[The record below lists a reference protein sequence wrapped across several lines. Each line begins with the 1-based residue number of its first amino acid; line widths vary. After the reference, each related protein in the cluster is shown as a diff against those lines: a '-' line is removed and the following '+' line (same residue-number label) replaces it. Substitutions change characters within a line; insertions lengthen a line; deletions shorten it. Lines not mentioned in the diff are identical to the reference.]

1 MRRDGPECR
10 AGPSSYWHRREPF
23 GGLVSAIAGPGLW
36 GKGYNEYRMR
46 AWVALIWLWT
56 AAVMTLPAAPF
67 RASAVKADI
76 TPDTP
81 QWLLGYSPR
90 KSTGVH
96 DPIYHRVLALDDG
109 RTQFFLVSSDLCLF
123 SPELYDEVAA
133 TLQKEAGIER
143 KQFWWSVTHTHSA
156 PEAGPPGVY
165 KALLKGRSDHEWDRE
180 YTRQIG
186 SALVRA
192 ILDARAKLEPAR
204 LRIGT
209 GMSMANI
216 NRRARDVDGKI
227 SLGLNPDG
235 PVDRQIGLIRV
246 ERADG
251 SLLGLAANYAMHGT
265 VLNGTN
271 TLISGDGPGTV
282 TTYLEQTLGAP
293 VLFLN
298 GAAGNVAPIY
308 TVYPTPSAG
317 HLSEF
322 RVLLGDRIL
331 EANRRLPR
339 GADDITLR
347 LDEVFVETA
356 LKPGLEWPPE
366 LGRYS
371 RIEDSGRVLVRLPIR
386 ILRLSDAVIWAAPV
400 ELFCE
405 ISMDVR
411 SRSPFPHTLY
421 VGYTNGW
428 FGYLPTAQAF
438 GEGGYEPQTSP
449 FTAEAEG
456 DLTRQIV
463 TFLQGAR

>member
-1 MRRDGPECR
+1 MRGR
-10 AGPSSYWHRREPF
+10 
-23 GGLVSAIAGPGLW
+23 
-36 GKGYNEYRMR
+36 
-46 AWVALIWLWT
+46 VALIGLST
-56 AAVMTLPAAPF
+56 LAVLPLYGAAF
-67 RASAVKADI
+67 RASVVKTDI
-76 TPDTP
+76 TPATP
-81 QWLLGYSPR
+81 QWLLGYAPR

-96 DPIYHRVLALDDG
+96 DRIYHRIIALDDG

-133 TLQKEAGIER
+133 TLQKQAGIER

-180 YTRQIG
+180 YTQQI
-186 SALVRA
+186 SSSLVKA
-192 ILDARAKLEPAR
+192 IQDARAKLEPAR

-209 GMSMANI
+209 GISMANI

-235 PVDRQIGLIRV
+235 PVDRQIGLIRI
-246 ERADG
+246 ERPDG

-271 TLISGDGPGTV
+271 TLISGDGPGVV
-282 TTYLEQTLGAP
+282 TAYLEETLGAP

-298 GAAGNVAPIY
+298 GAAGNIAPIY

-331 EANRRLPR
+331 EANRLLPK
-339 GADDITLR
+339 GSDDITLR
-347 LDEVFVETA
+347 LDETFVETP

-366 LGRYS
+366 LARYS
-371 RIEDSGRVLVRLPIR
+371 RVEDSGRVLVRLPVR
-386 ILRLSDAVIWAAPV
+386 ILRLSDTVMWSAPV

-405 ISMDVR
+405 IAMDVR
-411 SRSPFPHTLY
+411 NHSPFPHTLY
-421 VGYTNGW
+421 AGYTNGW
-428 FGYLPTAQAF
+428 FGYLPTARAF
-438 GEGGYEPQTSP
+438 AEGGYEPQTSP
-449 FTAEAEG
+449 FTEAAEG
-456 DLTRQIV
+456 DLTRQVV
-463 TFLQGAR
+463 TFLQGGALR